1 MDGMQ
6 RIMSWRA
13 VVLMSIVLVVGG
25 AQGSPSFDCTKA
37 QSAAE
42 KEICRVTDLQWYD
55 RQLTRLFKLAI
66 DQTGSRNAVI
76 GAQRAFLA
84 RRDACAANTDCIV
97 ESYEERLGELA
108 REVNVYEAYAS
119 YRSKNGTLWIVRFGY
134 DAAFKI
140 LTVGDNG
147 HTCVFETDSATL
159 GGKGVV
165 RYGDANGVCRI
176 TVVPN
181 DSEASLQ
188 VETKNCQ
195 DYCGMRAILDGVY
208 KRAP

>member
-1 MDGMQ
+1 
-6 RIMSWRA
+6 MSWRA

-25 AQGSPSFDCTKA
+25 AQGSPSFDCAKA

-42 KEICRVTDLQWYD
+42 KEICRVPDLQWYD
-55 RQLTRLFKLAI
+55 RQLARLFKLAL
-66 DQTGSRNAVI
+66 DQTGSRGAVV
-76 GAQRAFLA
+76 GDQRAFLT
-84 RRDACAANTDCIV
+84 RRDACAADGKCI
-97 ESYEERLGELA
+97 EEAYKARLAELA
-108 REVNVYEAYAS
+108 RHVNVYEAYAS

-147 HTCVFETDSATL
+147 YTCVFETDSATL

-165 RYGDANGVCRI
+165 RYSDPNGVCRI

-181 DSEASLQ
+181 DSDASLS

-208 KRAP
+208 NRAP